1 MDLTNEQINKLNF
14 FQKNEITEYR
24 IYKRLAAKLR
34 AENAEVLSE
43 IADEESSHALTSAL
57 YTGSAYL
64 ITVFILILPFLMA
77 ANYFIALGFTLVFA
91 LLIIM
96 GFNYYIAVAK
106 DLPFKKRFAEM
117 ALLSMGVAVF
127 TFGISYLI
135 RIAFGVDV

>member
-1 MDLTNEQINKLNF
+1 MDLTNEQINKLKF

-64 ITVFILILPFLMA
+64 ITVFILILSFLMA

-106 DLPFKKRFAEM
+106 DLSFKKRFAEM